1 MKGEKTKSRKSVLII
16 EDDTAYAGS
25 VKKWL
30 EAEGYRTMTSGDAVE
45 GLERFRTACPDVVLL
60 DLSLPPSNSVDEG
73 LALLRE
79 ILKADPD
86 GKVLILTG
94 EGTTEAAIE
103 SMHLGAEDFFLKPL
117 DPDVLLIVIE
127 RALYKKSLE
136 GEIRALQKK
145 LFEGGYHGIIGRSAP
160 MRQLFDNLG
169 QVASSQANVLIV
181 GENGTGKELI
191 AQILHGLSSR
201 RGQRMIPLNCA
212 ALSEGVCESELF
224 GHEKGAFTDAD
235 RRRLG
240 AFELADRGS
249 LFLDEVGDIPPRIQ
263 VKLLR
268 AIEEKRFQ
276 RVGGNDVINVDFRV
290 ICATNQDLG
299 RMIEGDQ
306 FREDLYHRLSTVI
319 LRVPPL
325 RDRVEDIPLLANHF
339 LDVYGRIENRNIV
352 SINPEVLD
360 IFRNYHWPGNVR
372 ELENEIHWL
381 VIQAPNN
388 SDITPEMLS
397 ERFPEREPA
406 SLSTD
411 SGGLLRDRVEETE
424 VRTIRQALEKN
435 HWNIT
440 RTAEE
445 LGLSRQGLYLKI
457 RRYRLQERQDT

>member
-1 MKGEKTKSRKSVLII
+1 MKKENTKSSECILII
-16 EDDTAYAGS
+16 EDDAAYAGS
-25 VKKWL
+25 VKKWI
-30 EAEGYRTMTSGDAVE
+30 EGEGYRTMAAADAVE
-45 GLERFRTACPDVVLL
+45 GLERFRTARPGVVLL
-60 DLSLPPSNSVDEG
+60 DLSLPPSNTVDEG

-79 ILKADPD
+79 ILKLDPD

-127 RALYKKSLE
+127 RALYKKALE
-136 GEIRALQKK
+136 GEIRALRRK
-145 LFEGGYHGIIGRSAP
+145 LFEGGFNGIIGRSAP
-160 MRQLFDNLG
+160 MRQLYDNLG
-169 QVASSQANVLIV
+169 QVAASQANVLIV

-191 AQILHGLSSR
+191 AQIIHALSSR
-201 RGQRMIPLNCA
+201 RDKRMIPLNCA

-276 RVGGNDVINVDFRV
+276 RVGGNDVIDVDFRV
-290 ICATNQDLG
+290 ICATNRDLG
-299 RMIEGDQ
+299 RMIGDGL

-325 RDRVEDIPLLANHF
+325 RERVEDIPLLANHF

-352 SINPEVLD
+352 SINPEVLEL
-360 IFRNYHWPGNVR
+360 FRNYHW
-372 ELENEIHWL
+372 
-381 VIQAPNN
+381 
-388 SDITPEMLS
+388 
-397 ERFPEREPA
+397 
-406 SLSTD
+406 
-411 SGGLLRDRVEETE
+411 
-424 VRTIRQALEKN
+424 
-435 HWNIT
+435 
-440 RTAEE
+440 
-445 LGLSRQGLYLKI
+445 
-457 RRYRLQERQDT
+457 